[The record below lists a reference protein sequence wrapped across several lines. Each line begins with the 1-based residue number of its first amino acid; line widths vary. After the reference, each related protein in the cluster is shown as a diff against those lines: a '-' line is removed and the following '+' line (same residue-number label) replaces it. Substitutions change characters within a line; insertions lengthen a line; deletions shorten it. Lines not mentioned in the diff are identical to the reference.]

1 MDVEGKERTTAWEDI
16 RGRVNL
22 GKDGFFIRTRR
33 EENIEI
39 TEELANDWCLLL
51 MRTVE
56 ELKELKKKEGGRWTS
71 EKKDIQSF
79 KQSRTQNTMK
89 YLEILSIL
97 QPLT

>member
-1 MDVEGKERTTAWEDI
+1 MMDVEGKERTTAWEDI

-33 EENIEI
+33 EENTEI

-56 ELKELKKKEGGRWTS
+56 ELKELKKKGGREMKIRKKGHS
-71 EKKDIQSF
+71 E
-79 KQSRTQNTMK
+79 
-89 YLEILSIL
+89 L
-97 QPLT
+97 